1 MAVLGTSKI
10 SDLIVTNTKGAQVG
24 DVETGDLLVEGGASV
39 KGNLNVGNTVYAQ
52 TYNNLPVA
60 TITNE
65 GGITKLY
72 DQVGSEQ
79 DGAITPNG
87 VRKLQDTINSNISDL
102 SNTVINNYNTL
113 NTKIDTEV
121 STLTTKIDT
130 DISNLNTVINQ
141 RIDSEV
147 ADLENQI
154 ANIQIEP
161 ADEDTQG
168 ITYLYNEANATDQDD
183 GAITPKAVDT
193 KIETALENYTP
204 SDEAVQAIIRTWRS
218 SIRTSTEGT
227 ASIQIENYTTDMQVM
242 AFINGMALS
251 AAEPKIEYT
260 LSDTGLV
267 TTTNSLLSN
276 QDFMVIALY
285 NEIISVPKEEVN
297 NTFNSWRQTIT
308 SSGDTTQILSI
319 QIPNYNA
326 ETMEVLAYL
335 NGFTLSDGT
344 NSDLV
349 EYTVSDTGLVST
361 TNVYPADQDFMVIV
375 FYYGDSSSQE
385 EVVSSPSISVSG
397 TTLTITCEDPAA
409 TIYYAINNSDPAT
422 NGSIYSGPVT
432 LTQSGTIYAVA
443 TKSGSTNSAV
453 VSYSYTQPQVATPMI
468 SYSVNTGS
476 FTLSCD
482 TAGASIKYSLNNS
495 DPLNN
500 GTTYNNAAVTI
511 TDSPTTV
518 YAIATLAN
526 YANSEIANAV
536 CQLKVATPVIT
547 IV

>member
-130 DISNLNTVINQ
+130 DISNLNTAINQ

-168 ITYLYNEANATDQDD
+168 IAYLYNEANATDQDD

-218 SIRTSTEGT
+218 SIRTSTEGI

-297 NTFNSWRQTIT
+297 NTFNSWRRTIT

-361 TNVYPADQDFMVIV
+361 TNEYPADQDFMVIV

-397 TTLTITCEDPAA
+397 TTLTITCDDPAA

-422 NGSIYSGPVT
+422 SGSIYSGPVT

-482 TAGASIKYSLNNS
+482 TAGASIKYSLNNN

>member
-10 SDLIVTNTKGAQVG
+10 SDLIITNTEGAQVG

-72 DQVGSEQ
+72 DQVGTEQ

-87 VRKLQDTINSNISDL
+87 VRKLQDTINGDISDL
-102 SNTVINNYNTL
+102 SNTVTNNYNTL

-130 DISNLNTVINQ
+130 DISNLNTTINQ

-168 ITYLYNEANATDQDD
+168 ITYLYNEAHATDQDD

-297 NTFNSWRQTIT
+297 NTFNSWRRTIT

-335 NGFTLSDGT
+335 NGFALSDGT

-361 TNVYPADQDFMVIV
+361 TNVYPANQDFMVIV
-375 FYYGDSSSQE
+375 FYYGEGSSQE
-385 EVVSSPSISVSG
+385 EVVSIPSISVSG
-397 TTLTITCEDPAA
+397 TTLTITCDDPAA
-409 TIYYAINNSDPAT
+409 TIYYAINNPDPVT
-422 NGSIYSGPVT
+422 SGSVYSGPVT

-482 TAGASIKYSLNNS
+482 TAGASMKYSLNNS

-500 GTTYNNAAVTI
+500 GTVYNNTAVTI

-526 YANSEIANAV
+526 YSNSEIANAI